1 MEGSRECAGRRSAWR
16 SYCSSSLKIE
26 KKKICAGENR
36 FFFFVPKIF
45 RKLLKTFSYL
55 FLLKGAVMK
64 ITRRQL
70 RRLIRETIDWEGL
83 EKSTE
88 RIEQAS
94 AAGAETSK
102 RVRKKLADR
111 EAHRKNV
118 AQQALAKKAEIAMH
132 GRVVAKQALDLKL
145 AIVEA
150 IRSLNFKNK
159 NISFV
164 YGIRNENF
172 DKWLVKQW
180 NEPVMDPDTGSMIY
194 EDERQIDFSPD
205 EKKWTIAQ
213 PINIVFNNKEAVI
226 EDLYRAYSNAS
237 KIPKDIVDDAV
248 AIYKNS
254 LDLCSSEG
262 VFNVD
267 IIPSK
272 TTIED
277 NLGKEYSVIDD
288 SLSIYLPPTS
298 NKIEHS
304 PSKKGL
310 VQKMSIGL
318 GKLDELISNPLSQE
332 LLSADRE
339 LDKLISYS
347 LDPTLIS
354 QDFVDLPVFDTLISY
369 SLDPTLI
376 DQDR

>member
-1 MEGSRECAGRRSAWR
+1 
-16 SYCSSSLKIE
+16 
-26 KKKICAGENR
+26 
-36 FFFFVPKIF
+36 
-45 RKLLKTFSYL
+45 
-55 FLLKGAVMK
+55 MK

-88 RIEQAS
+88 RIEQSS
-94 AAGAETSK
+94 AASAETSK
-102 RVRKKLADR
+102 RVSAILADR

-118 AQQALAKKAEIAMH
+118 AKQALDKKAEIAMH
-132 GRVVAKQALDLKL
+132 GKVVAQQALELKL
-145 AIVEA
+145 AIVKTL
-150 IRSLNFKNK
+150 RSLNFKNK

-180 NEPVMDPDTGSMIY
+180 NEPVIDPDTGSMIY

-272 TTIED
+272 ETIEN
-277 NLGKEYSVIDD
+277 NLGKEYIVIDS
-288 SLSIYLPPTS
+288 SLSIYYPPTS
-298 NKIEHS
+298 NKISTS
-304 PSKKGL
+304 PIKKRL
-310 VQKMSIGL
+310 VQKMNIGL
-318 GKLDELISNPLSQE
+318 SKLDALISNPLSQE
-332 LLSADRE
+332 LLSADSE

-347 LDPTLIS
+347 LDPTLIN

-376 DQDR
+376 NQDG